1 DSDATLR
8 KIAERSMGE
17 LCFQDSKARWA
28 EASARSRSASVACG
42 NWPST
47 SSVAGLMTS
56 CVRRPSPAR
65 NSPSIYSAN
74 CSYIPEFLAKER
86 GSKVPLSL
94 NQLGRLCLVH
104 CATTAGGQLR
114 QVALVRTGPPGAACA
129 RRLRAPKIS
138 GTHRGRPALP
148 RGHNTCTAAHQ
159 MIGHQDLHVA
169 RGRGRIDSFPDLSL
183 LICTVFAGWSCGPSG
198 QLAVAGEASAGFQ
211 PRV

>member
-104 CATTAGGQLR
+104 CATPAGGQLR
-114 QVALVRTGPPGAACA
+114 QVALARTGPPGAACA
-129 RRLRAPKIS
+129 RRLRAPANFRDAPGPPCLAARTQHLPG
-138 GTHRGRPALP
+138 GTPNDWAPGLACCPRP
-148 RGHNTCTAAHQ
+148 G
-159 MIGHQDLHVA
+159 
-169 RGRGRIDSFPDLSL
+169 
-183 LICTVFAGWSCGPSG
+183 
-198 QLAVAGEASAGFQ
+198 
-211 PRV
+211 